1 MNATASVSA
10 GIATISDD
18 CLPSRPGDRLV
29 FYQSQQI
36 DETQI
41 AACYGITNGDII
53 RIRPKAQEKPP
64 VLIFVQGRQRR
75 FEIRINPNRTIFEA
89 IAMIEDLGISMNK
102 KRLMFEN
109 RSLENESTLANYGI
123 QEESELYIPQ
133 ICYGGMGM
141 LVDLSNG
148 NSIFVGF
155 DETQT
160 VESLKL
166 KIEACEGIPNAQQ
179 ILDFEGIE
187 LDSSHPLHPCCG
199 KICKLHLRLKC
210 TKIYIITLERRLVT
224 LRVSLDWTVD
234 KVLSLIET
242 CCFGRQKR
250 LIYEGRELDN
260 HQTLKWH
267 NVQKGARLTEG
278 IKLHGGMPLIIR
290 TITGKNVHLN
300 AEPTDTIYALK
311 AKLWELEGVEIDL
324 QWLCYMGNQMEDAK
338 TLADYEV
345 GRETVL
351 NLVAARRY

>member
-1 MNATASVSA
+1 MRLYIIQMNATANVSA

-29 FYQSQQI
+29 FYQSQQV

-64 VLIFVQGRQRR
+64 VWIFVKGPQRT
-75 FEIRINPNRTIFEA
+75 FKIRINPNRTIFEA

-102 KRLMFEN
+102 QRLMFED
-109 RSLENESTLANYGI
+109 RLLENESTLANYGI
-123 QEESELYIPQ
+123 QEESELSIVQ
-133 ICYGGMGM
+133 LSSGGMGM
-141 LVDLSNG
+141 SVDLPNG
-148 NSIFVGF
+148 SCIFVNF

-166 KIEACEGIPNAQQ
+166 KIEDCEGIPKAQQ

-187 LDSSHPLHPCCG
+187 LDNSHPLHPCRG
-199 KICKLHLRLKC
+199 KIRPLHLRLKC

-234 KVLSLIET
+234 QVLPLIET
-242 CCFGRQKR
+242 CCFGCQKR

-267 NVQKGARLTEG
+267 NVQKGARLTEV

-290 TITGKNVHLN
+290 TITGK
-300 AEPTDTIYALK
+300 TSI
-311 AKLWELEGVEIDL
+311 
-324 QWLCYMGNQMEDAK
+324 
-338 TLADYEV
+338 
-345 GRETVL
+345 
-351 NLVAARRY
+351 